1 MALHWDI
8 SKVSRWKQKMN
19 SPNNRVFF
27 NALLHS
33 FLIIGIREVS
43 EKNIDEIYERL
54 QRYENIFG
62 PLLETAKSKPVKIDK
77 SDLRKWIGLTTN
89 VGPLTNAEFDKH
101 IRNVAIQHKK
111 NLEWRNKCRN
121 T

>member
-1 MALHWDI
+1 MALHWNL
-8 SKVSRWKQKMN
+8 SKVSRWKQKME
-19 SPNNRVFF
+19 SSNNRVFF

-43 EKNIDEIYERL
+43 EQNIDEIHERL

-62 PLLETAKSKPVKIDK
+62 PLLENVKGRPVKISK
-77 SDLRKWIGLTTN
+77 TDLRKWIGLTTN

-111 NLEWRNKCRN
+111 NLEWRKKCRSS
-121 T
+121 